1 MASSEEQQPE
11 PRKRGLPS
19 IYQAREDRAAGKS
32 RWPSVKF
39 WAYCGIILAVGGILR
54 WKWAQGDME
63 SDRQKL
69 MAMQRDIAQSEV
81 GKRCEH
87 PHEHNA

>member
-1 MASSEEQQPE
+1 MASSEEHQSE
-11 PRKRGLPS
+11 PRKRGLS
-19 IYQAREDRAAGKS
+19 AINQAREDRAAGKS

-39 WAYCGIILAVGGILR
+39 WAYCGLVLAVGGILR

-69 MAMQRDIAQSEV
+69 MAMQRDIA
-81 GKRCEH
+81 
-87 PHEHNA
+87 